1 MSSFIIVDSVLM
13 EYDSRIEDEELRISL
28 AKEVGMCKVL
38 VNIGQIETM
47 VELVDETRIDI
58 ILISGAKVY
67 STNSF
72 NEVIQKINAAQV
84 VASVQ

>member
-1 MSSFIIVDSVLM
+1 MSNFIIVDSVLM
-13 EYDSRIEDEELRISL
+13 AYDSSIEDDELRISL
-28 AKEVGMCKVL
+28 AKEIGICKVV
-38 VNIGQIETM
+38 VNISQIETI
-47 VELVDETRIDI
+47 VELVDEARIDI

-84 VASVQ
+84 VASIQ